1 MSESEIQPLITLIR
15 RSLKVHMLLLLAHGA
30 PLLLPSL
37 VTKNI
42 VNLRKDKQHK
52 GENTNA
58 DEHAVSAEVTRF
70 VVFAVDVGCD
80 HAAQLDTHI
89 VASGGDGA
97 RAHAA
102 RVA

>member
-1 MSESEIQPLITLIR
+1 MSESEIQPLITLVS

-30 PLLLPSL
+30 PLLLPNL
-37 VTKNI
+37 VTQDVI
-42 VNLRKDKQHK
+42 HLCKDKQHK

-58 DEHAVSAEVTRF
+58 DQDAISAEVTRL
-70 VVFAVDVGCD
+70 VVLAVDVGCN
-80 HAAQLDTHI
+80 HAAQLHTHV

-97 RAHAA
+97 RAHTS